1 MSPQNKDIKLNLI
14 KQVLQDVKKKKKEHY
29 KKYVKL
35 NNINTMLK
43 TFVAVLNTISV
54 CSLVLSF
61 FPLSIVCQ
69 IISLSSTSI
78 SAIISSVVSA
88 YELEHKLH
96 SNQTSYLQYTDVLR
110 DMSARI
116 YRNGLSSEDLD
127 YMLSEINSRLGLIE
141 DTSPALDGEDYGS
154 TSSKKVIIHTDV

>member
-1 MSPQNKDIKLNLI
+1 MSPQNKDKKLDLI
-14 KQVLQDVKKKKKEHY
+14 KKVLKDIKKKKKEHHN
-29 KKYVKL
+29 KYVKL

-43 TFVAVLNTISV
+43 TFIAVLNTISV

-69 IISLSSTSI
+69 IISLSSTSM
-78 SAIISSVVSA
+78 SAIISSIISA

-141 DTSPALDGEDYGS
+141 DNSPALNDDNGS
-154 TSSKKVIIHTDV
+154 QSSAMGVVIHT

>member
-1 MSPQNKDIKLNLI
+1 MSPQNKDKKLDLI
-14 KQVLQDVKKKKKEHY
+14 KKVLKDIKKKKKEHY
-29 KKYVKL
+29 KKFADL
-35 NNINTMLK
+35 NRINTLLK
-43 TFVAVLNTISV
+43 TLIAGLNTISV

-69 IISLSSTSI
+69 IISLVSTSM
-78 SAIISSVVSA
+78 SAIISSLKHA
-88 YELEHKLH
+88 YELEHKVH

-141 DTSPALDGEDYGS
+141 DNSPALNDDNGS
-154 TSSKKVIIHTDV
+154 QSSAMGVVIHT